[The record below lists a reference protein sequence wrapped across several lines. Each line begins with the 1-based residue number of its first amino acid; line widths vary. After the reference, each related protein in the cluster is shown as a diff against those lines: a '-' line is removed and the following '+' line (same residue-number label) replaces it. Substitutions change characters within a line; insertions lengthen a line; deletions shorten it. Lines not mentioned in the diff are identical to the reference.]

1 MALTDDQKAMLR
13 LLAQREEGYED
24 MAALM
29 GLSVEEVRAKVKE
42 ALADLAEGEQPAPSP
57 GPPAEKADSPAEPP
71 VEAPAPKDEGPHA
84 AEEPAAPVEDLATAA
99 PQAAVATAA
108 PPAETPPP
116 AAKAPTPK
124 PSPQRPSRPQLLL
137 PEDRGARIGLIAGV
151 SAIVLVVILLAT
163 GVLGGGGDDSSGT
176 DTSEPVGTTEAGSQQ
191 LTQATLEATDGSD
204 ASGRALFGRAGKQVV
219 LQVEAEGL
227 DPSPQ
232 GQSYVI
238 WLSRSPE
245 QMLPLAA
252 TKVDDSG
259 EIVARYQVPAEVLDF
274 LAGGTFD
281 QIAVTLI
288 ADDAFR
294 RSVAQARKQSKS
306 PAFTGTEVLRGDI
319 TGPIVGLARR
329 EKASG

>member
-42 ALADLAEGEQPAPSP
+42 ALADLAEGEQGPSP
-57 GPPAEKADSPAEPP
+57 SPPAEKVDPP
-71 VEAPAPKDEGPHA
+71 
-84 AEEPAAPVEDLATAA
+84 AEEPPAPAASKEEEPTEPAAEPEASTPQAPVAT
-99 PQAAVATAA
+99 VA
-108 PPAETPPP
+108 PPAETPAPP
-116 AAKAPTPK
+116 PVAKDPAPRI
-124 PSPQRPSRPQLLL
+124 RPRPTGLSRPQLSL
-137 PEDRGARIGLIAGV
+137 PEDRGARFGLMAGLG
-151 SAIVLVVILLAT
+151 AIVVVVILLAT
-163 GVLGGGGDDSSGT
+163 GVLGGGDDDSGT
-176 DTSEPVGTTEAGSQQ
+176 SSSTQAGATETGSRQ
-191 LTQATLEATDGSD
+191 LTQAILKPTDGSD

-232 GQSYVI
+232 GQSYVV
-238 WLSRSPE
+238 WLARSPQ

-259 EIVARYQVPAEVLDF
+259 EIVARYQVPTEVLGF
-274 LAGGTFD
+274 LAGGAFD
-281 QIAVTLI
+281 QIAITLI

-294 RSVAQARKQSKS
+294 RSVAQASKQSKS
-306 PAFTGTEVLRGDI
+306 PAVTGSEVLRGDI

-329 EKASG
+329 EQARG

>member
-1 MALTDDQKAMLR
+1 VALTDDQKAMLR

-42 ALADLAEGEQPAPSP
+42 ALADLAENEQELSPPTPVEKVDSPP
-57 GPPAEKADSPAEPP
+57 GPPVETAPKAEP
-71 VEAPAPKDEGPHA
+71 V
-84 AEEPAAPVEDLATAA
+84 EPAAEPESSA
-99 PQAAVATAA
+99 PQAPVATAA
-108 PPAETPPP
+108 PPAETPAPP
-116 AAKAPTPK
+116 AVAKSPAPK
-124 PSPQRPSRPQLLL
+124 IRPRPTGVSRPQLSL
-137 PEDRGARIGLIAGV
+137 PQDRGARLGLVAGLG
-151 SAIVLVVILLAT
+151 AIVVVVILLAT
-163 GVLGGGGDDSSGT
+163 GVLGGGDDDSGT
-176 DTSEPVGTTEAGSQQ
+176 SSSTQAGATEAGSRQ
-191 LTQATLEATDGSD
+191 LTQAILEPTDGSD

-238 WLSRSPE
+238 WLARSPR

-259 EIVARYQVPAEVLDF
+259 EIVARYQVPTEVLGF

-281 QIAVTLI
+281 QIAITLI
-288 ADDAFR
+288 DDNAFR
-294 RSVAQARKQSKS
+294 RSVAQASKQSKS
-306 PAFTGTEVLRGDI
+306 PAVTGSEVLRGDI
-319 TGPIVGLARR
+319 TGPIVGLASR
-329 EKASG
+329 EQERG